1 MIKMLGVDLD
11 GTCLNSDIELPLENK
26 KALEAAIEKGVIVI
40 PTTGRTLNIIPEEIL
55 EIPGIKYAITSNGAA
70 VYNLENKRIIHSR
83 PIPKESLKA
92 IFDVLNNYDL
102 LVEVYINGIDYIK
115 ESQYKKI
122 KEIVPENYW
131 DLFLND
137 TVSIPDEELDSLI
150 ETQDVE
156 KMNFRIER
164 DKLNKLKEI
173 LEILKPIPGLELVYQ
188 AEGSGEITSSEASKA
203 EGLAVVANMNG
214 IDCSQIVAIGDSN
227 NDLPMISFAGT
238 GVAMGQAEDHVKEY
252 AQYVTATNDEN
263 GVALAI
269 ENLILNDDSSVD
281 FPKEHINKL
290 KKVNHE

>member
-173 LEILKPIPGLELVYQ
+173 IEILKPIPGLELVYQ

-214 IDCSQIVAIGDSN
+214 VDCSQIVAIGDSN